1 MAKKNSTQDGLQQER
16 RLIEWMRQDLHAGFN
31 RVVEVYQ
38 RHLQQVAYDLL
49 RDTPR
54 LAHLVEDPTGCATR

>member
-38 RHLQQVAYDLL
+38 RHLQQVAYDLSL
-49 RDTPR
+49 LINSIDEFI
-54 LAHLVEDPTGCATR
+54 HE